1 MNQICNICPNKCGVD
16 RNLNKL
22 GHCGATNKL
31 KIAKYYLHPYE
42 EPIISGTNGSGTIFF
57 TGCSLKCVFC
67 QNYELSRNTRGKII
81 STTELV
87 DIFKK
92 LEDLGAHNINLVTAS
107 HYTYQIIEALDIYK
121 PKIPIVYNTHS
132 YELIS
137 TLKDLDPYIDVYLPD
152 LKFYSP
158 VVSKR
163 YTGKENYFEIASNAI
178 NFMMESKKTIV
189 KNNLIKSGVIVR
201 HLVLPLSSNDSIDI
215 VNWFKN
221 NQKNNAFFSLM
232 GQYTPLGNIKN
243 FKELNR
249 KITKAE
255 YDRVLKAL
263 CDLDD
268 KQCFIQ
274 ELSSASENYVPS
286 WDF

>member
-1 MNQICNICPNKCGVD
+1 MNNLCNICPNKCGVA
-16 RNLNKL
+16 RNESKL
-22 GHCGATNKL
+22 GYCSASNEI

-42 EPIISGTNGSGTIFF
+42 EPIVSGTNGSGTIFF

-67 QNYELSRNTRGKII
+67 QNYELSRATRGKAITV
-81 STTELV
+81 SQLV

-92 LEDLGAHNINLVTAS
+92 LEDKGAHNINLVTAS
-107 HYTYQIIEALDIYK
+107 HYTYQIIEALDKYK

-132 YELIS
+132 YELLS

-152 LKFYSP
+152 LKFKSP
-158 VVSKR
+158 IVSKR
-163 YTGKENYFEIASNAI
+163 YTGKENYFDIASNAI
-178 NFMMESKKTIV
+178 SFMMESKKTV
-189 KNNLIKSGVIVR
+189 VENNLIKSGVIVR

-215 VNWFKN
+215 VNWFKQ
-221 NQKNNAFFSLM
+221 NQKNNAYFSLM
-232 GQYTPLGNIKN
+232 GQYTPLGDIKN

-249 KITKAE
+249 KITKTE

-263 CDLDD
+263 YQLNE

-274 ELSSASENYVPS
+274 ELSSASKNFVPS
-286 WDF
+286 WDY